1 MPDAQQVNEPV
12 GADAPAGSSHEMQ
25 VGSTQA
31 FDAKGVV
38 RVVWALRCSCGFT
51 GKAIDQSGIGRE
63 ARLHALEMQLGEIA
77 GLANGLLLAFSGL
90 AQACREAGIE
100 PAQPPVEGNDDDETE
115 AIDDADE

>member
-1 MPDAQQVNEPV
+1 MTAGEQTAEPA
-12 GADAPAGSSHEMQ
+12 GADAPAGALHEMQ
-25 VGSTQA
+25 VGQTQA

-38 RVVWALRCSCGFT
+38 RPVWVLKCRCGFT

-90 AQACREAGIE
+90 AEACRAAGIE
-100 PAQPPVEGNDDDETE
+100 PVEPPAEDVEPVS
-115 AIDDADE
+115 